1 MLIAEVLWGLIKQQI
16 KTDYTEIKLEFK
28 IYKFKIQKE
37 ASSRRFQ
44 PQIER
49 IERMGIRWRAYFDFS
64 LFTIHFS
71 LRRRRLQQITQI
83 IIIHH

>member
-49 IERMGIRWRAYFDFS
+49 IKLIYN
-64 LFTIHFS
+64 
-71 LRRRRLQQITQI
+71 LQ
-83 IIIHH
+83 